1 MEGCKEFGVEDRHP
15 LPGAQESANNLTRL
29 TSSTGLDET
38 QDHNPLTIQNPCPQG
53 GGGDGQLYDGNRIPP
68 RLREEPTR
76 GPVETRGVVVVCLTS
91 PLELVKGIDS
101 TVDVVIRVFTNP
113 QTQIG
118 EI

>member
-1 MEGCKEFGVEDRHP
+1 M
-15 LPGAQESANNLTRL
+15 
-29 TSSTGLDET
+29 
-38 QDHNPLTIQNPCPQG
+38 
-53 GGGDGQLYDGNRIPP
+53 
-68 RLREEPTR
+68 
-76 GPVETRGVVVVCLTS
+76 TS